1 MDIKEIKK
9 ELNSEQYNFLRDDE
23 HLGERIC
30 LLALGGSLAYGT
42 NLPDGGDVDIRG
54 VTLEK
59 PSELIGLESFEQVV
73 NSETDTTIYGFNKFI
88 KLLMECNPNT
98 IEILG
103 CLPEHYF
110 YMDDVGKKLI
120 DNKNLFLSQKAINS
134 FSGYAND
141 QLNRLQNALARDRI
155 SDIEKEKHILRS
167 LQNAM
172 FSFNGR
178 YKNFKEGSIKLY
190 IDEGENNEINADV
203 TLKKFPVREFSGI
216 INDLTNIVRTYN
228 KLSRRNNKKDD
239 YHLNKHA
246 MHLIRLYLMGID
258 IVEKGEI
265 NTYRSNELDMLL
277 DIRKGKYMNEDGT
290 YRKEFFDMQK
300 ELENRFLEAAK
311 KTALPPTPDMEAI
324 QKLVMEVNAT
334 AINLR

>member
-1 MDIKEIKK
+1 MNINNIKK
-9 ELNSEQYNFLRDDE
+9 ELNSEQYRFLRDDE

-59 PSELIGLESFEQVV
+59 PSELIGLKSFEQFV

-103 CLPEHYF
+103 CLPDHYF
-110 YMDDVGKKLI
+110 YMNDVGRKLI
-120 DNKNLFLSQKAINS
+120 DNKSLFLSQKAINS
-134 FSGYAND
+134 FTGYAND
-141 QLNRLQNALARDRI
+141 QLNRLQNALARDRV

-167 LQNAM
+167 LQNAT

-178 YKNFKEGSIKLY
+178 YKNFEEGSIKLY
-190 IDEGENNEINADV
+190 IDEGENNEINVDV
-203 TLKKFPVREFSGI
+203 ALEKFPVREFSGM
-216 INDLTNIVRTYN
+216 INDLTNIIRTYN

-290 YRKEFFDMQK
+290 YHKDFFDMQK
-300 ELENRFLEAAK
+300 ELEYRFLKASE
-311 KTALPPTPDMEAI
+311 KTALPPTPDMKAI
-324 QKLVMEVNAT
+324 EKLVMEVNTT